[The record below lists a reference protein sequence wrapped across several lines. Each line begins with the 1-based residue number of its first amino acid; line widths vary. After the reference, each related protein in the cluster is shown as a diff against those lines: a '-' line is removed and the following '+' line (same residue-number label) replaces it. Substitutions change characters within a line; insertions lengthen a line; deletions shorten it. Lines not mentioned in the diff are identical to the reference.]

1 MPSVKLKHENG
12 SGLYSPGSSSGLDH
26 TNNCFESDGSSKW
39 SIKSSTIQRSLL
51 FLHTTKIVIN
61 IIKSLSPSKIHLAK
75 NGVHQKKFHQ
85 HLQSKNSLV
94 SCSFMT
100 NRKSQN
106 FFDLKSRKNH
116 PINYLLF
123 TSIRGGQA
131 WCWVMNLSG
140 TRGTVTISKKITKKH
155 HQMST
160 QKEKVFSISNR
171 SNMTLS
177 I

>member
-51 FLHTTKIVIN
+51 FLHTTK
-61 IIKSLSPSKIHLAK
+61 SSSKILSNRCH
-75 NGVHQKKFHQ
+75 HQKSI
-85 HLQSKNSLV
+85 LQKRSSSKKVSSASSIKNSLV

-106 FFDLKSRKNH
+106 FFDLKSRKIH

>member
-1 MPSVKLKHENG
+1 MARG
-12 SGLYSPGSSSGLDH
+12 STLLVQVPGSITPTTASKATDRVNEVSNHQQFKGVCCSCTQPKSSSTSSNRCHHQKSILQKR
-26 TNNCFESDGSSKW
+26 SSSKKVSSAS
-39 SIKSSTIQRSLL
+39 SI
-51 FLHTTKIVIN
+51 
-61 IIKSLSPSKIHLAK
+61 
-75 NGVHQKKFHQ
+75 
-85 HLQSKNSLV
+85 KNSLV

-106 FFDLKSRKNH
+106 FFDLKSRKIH

>member
-1 MPSVKLKHENG
+1 MK
-12 SGLYSPGSSSGLDH
+12 YQII
-26 TNNCFESDGSSKW
+26 
-39 SIKSSTIQRSLL
+39 IKSKESVVLAHNQ
-51 FLHTTKIVIN
+51 IVIKN

-75 NGVHQKKFHQ
+75 KRSSSKKV
-85 HLQSKNSLV
+85 SSASSIKNSLV

-106 FFDLKSRKNH
+106 FFDLKSRKIH

-160 QKEKVFSISNR
+160 QKEKIFSISNR

>member
-1 MPSVKLKHENG
+1 MKYQIINNSKESVVLAHNQNRHQHHQIVVTIKNPSCKKR
-12 SGLYSPGSSSGLDH
+12 SSSKKV
-26 TNNCFESDGSSKW
+26 SSAS
-39 SIKSSTIQRSLL
+39 SIKKFPCIL
-51 FLHTTKIVIN
+51 FLHDE
-61 IIKSLSPSKIHLAK
+61 SKIA
-75 NGVHQKKFHQ
+75 
-85 HLQSKNSLV
+85 
-94 SCSFMT
+94 
-100 NRKSQN
+100 N